1 MKNSKS
7 IKNLIRILVVIV
19 LLGVTLWGMVIVSYV
34 MRPISH
40 SRQNF
45 CGFYAEPDNS
55 LDAVMIGSSSCYY
68 GWQPLRGYHEYGFTS
83 FNLGSDALQPQ
94 SVEYEVKEVLK
105 TQSPKLIMMDLR
117 PFQYGNVLSS
127 SEDAINM
134 ERVAPFRN
142 VSDNMKYSL
151 NRYDFIHK
159 AAPKAEA
166 EWTYHID
173 ISKYHS
179 LISELFSAEN
189 WKYAFNSYPL
199 TSKGFWY
206 HYESRIVEFEERNH
220 RNDFTPLDDRIE
232 KLFISLLETIKSA
245 SPDAKVLFIV
255 MPNNEYGSSEGVYNS
270 LYKLIEE
277 YGYNYLNLMDYMD
290 EIGLDLTYDFRD
302 GDHLNLIGANKVSGF
317 IGKYIDENYDLP
329 DRRGD
334 SEFAGWDECYEIW
347 AQEMAEVTIEQ
358 KDYD

>member
-1 MKNSKS
+1 MKNKKL
-7 IKNLIRILVVIV
+7 IKNLIRILVVIA

-94 SVEYEVKEVLK
+94 SIEYEVREVLK
-105 TQSPKLIMMDLR
+105 TQSPKLLMIELR

-127 SEDAINM
+127 SEDSVNM

-151 NRYDFIHK
+151 NRFNFIHE
-159 AAPKAEA
+159 AAPKADE

-179 LISELFSAEN
+179 LFSELISADN

-206 HYESRIVEFEERNH
+206 HNESRIVEFAKRN
-220 RNDFTPLDDRIE
+220 NKNEVTPLEDRIE
-232 KLFISLLETIKSA
+232 KLFISLLETIKNEA
-245 SPDAKVLFIV
+245 PNTKVLFIV
-255 MPNNEYGSSEGVYNS
+255 MPFGNYGNVEGTFKS
-270 LYKLIEE
+270 LYTMIDE
-277 YGYNYLNLMDYMD
+277 YGYDYINCLDYMD
-290 EIGLDLTYDFRD
+290 ELELDLNYDFRD
-302 GDHLNLIGANKVSGF
+302 SDHLNLVGANKVSEF
-317 IGKYIDENYDLP
+317 IGKYINEKYDLP
-329 DRRGD
+329 DHRND
-334 SEFAGWDECYEIW
+334 SDYSKWDECYDSWMEEMNQVEI
-347 AQEMAEVTIEQ
+347 AQM
-358 KDYD
+358 DYD